1 MFSTRKLVLLVA
13 AATRLA
19 NAAPAP
25 ALDLESHAAAVAACD
40 MVRDSPDLSLAFAGT
55 LQYDNDMSHWS
66 NASSLPSMC
75 SVQPDSPQ
83 DIQRLLEI
91 VKTTRTPWAVKGK
104 GHCNNNNMSSTNGL
118 QIAMSEFS
126 QIELSADKKSV
137 KIGTGLDWGQV
148 YGALEPHGLVVVG
161 GRSPSVGVA
170 GLLLSS
176 GYAWITN
183 EYGFAI
189 DNILSADIVL
199 PNGTFTT
206 VSETQDPEIFYAL
219 QGGTNNFGI
228 VTSFTLRTFPVGK
241 VWGGTILYAADQ
253 LEAMIDAT
261 VEYSAKPSN
270 PKATLATQ
278 FFATNGSTT
287 GAAIMFYN
295 GENPPA
301 GLFDSFINV
310 PGVSGEAKTHDT
322 FLSSLQP
329 VRSTVT
335 LTTGMRQRCF
345 PQSLLITSLYSS
357 ARLLQSTRSRL
368 PQQSKSIKL
377 VTGNIEHSVNK
388 LTRFNRGSAW
398 PHDPS
403 APYNTFN
410 GLFMWS
416 DPADDEIARAL
427 TEEYHNKIT
436 RRPSRLVC
444 RSDRVSQRYT
454 TLPNYSMGI
463 TPSSMIYGPNMPW
476 LQEVRS
482 RVDPENLVSLTGASS
497 SSALPVIRFVF
508 ALPSP
513 IFSSSYP
520 GISIDIM

>member
-13 AATRLA
+13 AATWLV

-40 MVRDSPDLSLAFAGT
+40 MVRGSPDLSPAFAGT

-83 DIQRLLEI
+83 DIQRLFEI
-91 VKTTRTPWAVKGK
+91 IKTTRTPWAVKGK

-148 YGALEPHGLVVVG
+148 YTALEPHGLVVVG

-241 VWGGTILYAADQ
+241 VWGGTILYSADR
-253 LEAMIDAT
+253 LDAMIDAT

-278 FFATNGSTT
+278 FFAANGTTT

-301 GLFDSFINV
+301 GLFDSFVNV

-322 FLSSLQP
+322 FLSFVAAGEVEGDSNNRATWYSAP
-329 VRSTVT
+329 VLSWTREIVEFIGETAAE
-335 LTTGMRQRCF
+335 
-345 PQSLLITSLYSS
+345 YSIK
-357 ARLLQSTRSRL
+357 AA
-368 PQQSKSIKL
+368 QQSKSIKL
-377 VTGNIEHSVNK
+377 VTGNIEPFGQQAYA
-388 LTRFNRGSAW
+388 FNRGSAW

-416 DPADDEIARAL
+416 DPADDEIARSL
-427 TEEYHNKIT
+427 TEEYHNKIHEKA
-436 RRPSRLVC
+436 
-444 RSDRVSQRYT
+444 VSLGVSKRQGEPEVYYP
-454 TLPNYSMGI
+454 PNYSMGI
-463 TPSSMIYGPNMPW
+463 TPSSVIYGPNMPW
-476 LQEVRS
+476 LQEVRT
-482 RVDPENLVSLTGASS
+482 RVDPDNLISLTGGFK
-497 SSALPVIRFVF
+497 V
-508 ALPSP
+508 
-513 IFSSSYP
+513 
-520 GISIDIM
+520 